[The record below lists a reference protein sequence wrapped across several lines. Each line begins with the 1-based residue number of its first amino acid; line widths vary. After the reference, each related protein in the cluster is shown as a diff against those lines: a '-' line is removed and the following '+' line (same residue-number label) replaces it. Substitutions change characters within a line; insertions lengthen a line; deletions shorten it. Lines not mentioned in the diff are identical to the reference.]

1 LEERPVIDFENMNV
15 LDQEI
20 FKVEKHQNG
29 LYLKNENEEKKEN
42 EEMRNDDIVI
52 L

>member
-1 LEERPVIDFENMNV
+1 LEEKPVFDLEKMNI
-15 LDQEI
+15 LEQEI
-20 FKVEKHQNG
+20 FKIEKHQNI

-42 EEMRNDDIVI
+42 EEMQSDDIII